1 MPVYLDLMVCM
12 VNAVLRAIR
21 ERRSTVRFKSAQ
33 VEEEKIQQILEAGRW
48 APSFMNRQPW
58 EFIVVS
64 DPEVK
69 RQLGQIGV
77 RVTLF
82 SEGIKQASTVIVVV
96 VDPKK
101 DPYHYIEDGSVSAQN
116 MVLAAHSLGLAS
128 YWIGVFNLQ
137 SDKKSPEGAVKETLK
152 IPKDFRVIALLPIG
166 IPAYGERSDRKQLV
180 NLVHQNHYRKR

>member
-1 MPVYLDLMVCM
+1 MVGM
-12 VNAVLRAIR
+12 VDNVLRTIR
-21 ERRSTVRFKSAQ
+21 ERRSTVRFKSVQ
-33 VEEEKIQQILEAGRW
+33 VEKEKIQQILEAGRW

-58 EFIVVS
+58 EFVVVS

-69 RQLGQIGV
+69 RQLSQIGV

-82 SEGIKQASTVIVVV
+82 SEGIKQSSAVIVVV

-128 YWIGVFNLQ
+128 YWIGVFDLQ
-137 SDKKSPEGAVKETLK
+137 GAKRSPEEAVKETLK
-152 IPKDFRVIALLPIG
+152 IPKDLRVIALLPVG
-166 IPAYGERSDRKQLV
+166 VPAYEERSDRKQLMDIIY
-180 NLVHQNHYRKR
+180 QDYYGKR